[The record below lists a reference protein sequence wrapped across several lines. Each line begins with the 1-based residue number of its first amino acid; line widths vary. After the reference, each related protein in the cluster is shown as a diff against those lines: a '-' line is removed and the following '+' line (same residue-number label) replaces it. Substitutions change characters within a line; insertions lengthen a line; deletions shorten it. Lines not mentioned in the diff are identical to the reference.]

1 MKPTLTQ
8 NDELLL
14 PNGKL
19 LGHRKYRHI
28 YRQTLRVPNEF
39 ALKLKCLTEANY
51 VANNALI
58 DRRALIDLIK
68 KEIMSKANIFR

>member
-1 MKPTLTQ
+1 MKPTLTP

-28 YRQTLRVPNEF
+28 YRQTLRLPN
-39 ALKLKCLTEANY
+39 
-51 VANNALI
+51 
-58 DRRALIDLIK
+58 
-68 KEIMSKANIFR
+68 